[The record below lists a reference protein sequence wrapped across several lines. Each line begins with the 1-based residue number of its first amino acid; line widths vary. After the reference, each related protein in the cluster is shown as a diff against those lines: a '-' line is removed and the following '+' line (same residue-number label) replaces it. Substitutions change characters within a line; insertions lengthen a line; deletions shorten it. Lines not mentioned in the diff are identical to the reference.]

1 MTAQL
6 QLYFTKGWLQM
17 KPSAR
22 DFGGYLKMLRQR
34 CGMTV
39 RELEDK
45 SGVSHSYLTQ
55 MENGRRGVPSPDI
68 LKKLFE
74 PLNTS
79 YDDLMAAAG
88 YLEPRVYSE
97 PKNNASVFLDLKGL
111 YDVSNKTPD
120 FLRRNEESLL
130 EDEVVQI
137 PIYGEIKAGYN
148 MVAEQNIIGYK
159 IASKKE
165 VSDGEYF
172 YLIVKGDSM
181 IDEGIREGYK
191 VLVKRQSFVENGKIG
206 VVIVNGDEAT
216 LKRVF
221 YDGSNVI
228 LQASNKEIP
237 PRVLSIS
244 DVMIQGQ
251 VRSVVFD
258 V

>member
-1 MTAQL
+1 
-6 QLYFTKGWLQM
+6 M

>member
-1 MTAQL
+1 
-6 QLYFTKGWLQM
+6 M
-17 KPSAR
+17 KPSAK

-88 YLEPRVYSE
+88 YLEPRVDNVYSE
-97 PKNNASVFLDLKGL
+97 LKNDSSMFLDMKGQ
-111 YDVSNKTPD
+111 YNVANKTLD
-120 FLRRNEESLL
+120 LLQRNNESLL

-148 MVAEQNIIGYK
+148 MIAEQNIIGYK
-159 IASKKE
+159 VASKKE

-237 PRVLSIS
+237 PRVLSIG

>member
-1 MTAQL
+1 
-6 QLYFTKGWLQM
+6 M
-17 KPSAR
+17 KPSAKE
-22 DFGGYLKMLRQR
+22 FGGYLKMLRQR

-45 SGVSHSYLTQ
+45 SSVSHSYLTQ

-68 LKKLFE
+68 LKKLCV

-79 YDDLMAAAG
+79 YDELMSSAG
-88 YLEPRVYSE
+88 YLETYTTKT
-97 PKNNASVFLDLKGL
+97 KN
-111 YDVSNKTPD
+111 YDALITSIIDSNQPSD
-120 FLRRNEESLL
+120 FFL

-137 PIYGEIKAGYN
+137 PIYGEIKADYN
-148 MVAEQNIIGYK
+148 MIAEQNIIGYK
-159 IASKKE
+159 VASKKE

-191 VLVKRQSFVENGKIG
+191 VLVKKQSFVENGKIG

-237 PRVLSIS
+237 PRVLSIG